1 MFLIPA
7 RYHNHNSTTSFLG
20 IAVNKKESNLQ
31 NHGSFPTTDRKTIQ
45 KEFEMTYFIAPNP
58 YQIAQRWARMAG
70 YEPSRDLG
78 LAVDVRE
85 EDDAYILNALVP
97 GLKADDL
104 NVQIMEDVVTIAGE
118 FKDDESEDGKS
129 EYLMRELPYGSFSR
143 TLRLPVTLDAG
154 KAEAKITDGV
164 LTLRLA
170 KAESALPKTI
180 KVAVK

>member
-1 MFLIPA
+1 
-7 RYHNHNSTTSFLG
+7 
-20 IAVNKKESNLQ
+20 
-31 NHGSFPTTDRKTIQ
+31 
-45 KEFEMTYFIAPNP
+45 MTYFIAPNP
-58 YQIAQRWARMAG
+58 YQLAQRWARMAG
-70 YEPSRDLG
+70 YEPSRDLS

-85 EDDAYILNALVP
+85 EDDAYILSALVP

-104 NVQIMEDVVTIAGE
+104 NIQVLEDVVTIAGE
-118 FKDDESEDGKS
+118 FKDDESQ
-129 EYLMRELPYGSFSR
+129 YLMRELPYGSFSR

-170 KAESALPKTI
+170 KVESALPKTI